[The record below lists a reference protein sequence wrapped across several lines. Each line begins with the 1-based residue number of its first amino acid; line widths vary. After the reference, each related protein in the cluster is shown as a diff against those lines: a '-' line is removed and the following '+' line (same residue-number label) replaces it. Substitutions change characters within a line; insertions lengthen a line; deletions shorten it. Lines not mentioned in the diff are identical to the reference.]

1 MSTLATIK
9 RLVKEI
15 GSLSSSL
22 SDAVLKGTKDDK
34 LWSAMMAAECD
45 TPHETF
51 NRRFD
56 ALFAEDCC
64 DSDGR
69 LHHVRQGKCGM
80 GLVVSYLS
88 KINWNGF
95 PLDLVELKL
104 QHLIT
109 ELKCL
114 QREDVSRPVRSS
126 NLTAKLKDTAN
137 VSAPEL
143 SFQCKA
149 VRDFHSHQAQV
160 SLPAETDQSLA
171 LSTPDAHLHSSPP
184 ADTASTPQSKRNFS
198 FVSDDDS
205 DAGDE

>member
-1 MSTLATIK
+1 
-9 RLVKEI
+9 
-15 GSLSSSL
+15 
-22 SDAVLKGTKDDK
+22 
-34 LWSAMMAAECD
+34 
-45 TPHETF
+45 
-51 NRRFD
+51 
-56 ALFAEDCC
+56 
-64 DSDGR
+64 
-69 LHHVRQGKCGM
+69 
-80 GLVVSYLS
+80 
-88 KINWNGF
+88 
-95 PLDLVELKL
+95 
-104 QHLIT
+104 
-109 ELKCL
+109 
-114 QREDVSRPVRSS
+114 VRSS

-184 ADTASTPQSKRNFS
+184 ADTASTPQSKCNFS